1 MFIPQ
6 SGVLVQQPAQAPVSA
21 QFGLQEGVYAC
32 TRRLSM
38 TPSHFQLV
46 DRKGISMQYID
57 AVYVYRQRLPWQQAF
72 AMVTGSRYVVQVSG
86 FSVVCGRH
94 SRSMCSMHSRGQT
107 GALLLWSQLEVG
119 RQGFHVHIL
128 LSHKWFTSCSS
139 VSTPASRRPD

>member
-57 AVYVYRQRLPWQQAF
+57 AVYRCSIRIPPAAAVATGLCYGYRQ
-72 AMVTGSRYVVQVSG
+72 QV
-86 FSVVCGRH
+86 C
-94 SRSMCSMHSRGQT
+94 
-107 GALLLWSQLEVG
+107 
-119 RQGFHVHIL
+119 
-128 LSHKWFTSCSS
+128 CSS
-139 VSTPASRRPD
+139 KWLFCGVWQA